1 MALATAPASAPTFG
15 VSSTRRWAVP
25 ATVFAALVIVAVA
38 VGHDVPSWLDI
49 GLQKWVRDRYMWTVA
64 NSNTHWLFTRLFNP
78 LADAIDWAVR
88 TCIDVLEGLRWP
100 GVMAITAAIGW
111 RTSGVRAAVG
121 GAAAMLMVAVLG
133 VWDQAMVTLAMM
145 LVAVAIAMA
154 IGVPLGIWT
163 SRSTRAEK
171 VLRVFLDTS
180 QVMPVFVYLIPLVIF
195 FGIQF
200 PPAVVAAVIYAV
212 PVAVRLTHLGLRN
225 VPVVMN
231 EVAESFGCTPR
242 QQLLKVQLPM
252 ARSTI
257 LLGLNQVIMMAFAV
271 VVIASLLGAPDLG
284 NLVLKGLQKGDVG
297 AAFVPGLAIVLL
309 AVALDRIS
317 TGERPTGVSR
327 FRLPVPKL
335 SPRTAALS
343 VVGGVVAII
352 ALGRVLGADSFPSSL
367 TVDISGSIND
377 VVDWIERNARTGVPI
392 IGGTQSINDFLVTEV
407 LEPLRSFLVWVPWL
421 LVVVAVAAIAWA
433 SRGWRLAVSCA
444 ACLAVIATM
453 GSIPGGSDGRTD
465 MWDLAMDTL
474 SQVLVAIALSVIV
487 ALPLG
492 VLAGRSDR
500 VNNALRP
507 FLDVAQVLP
516 AFVYLIPVVA
526 LFLPGRG
533 AGVVACVIYAVPPC
547 VRLTS
552 LGLREVPYTPR
563 EAAISFGA
571 TPRQELL
578 KVQLP
583 LAFRSIMLGI
593 NQTILLVLATV
604 IIAAL
609 VGAGALGLVA
619 YEGFTKPIQK
629 IGQSAAAGVSIVVLA
644 IVLDRITQAWGTRP
658 DDQRRS

>member
-1 MALATAPASAPTFG
+1 MALATASSSTPTFNV
-15 VSSTRRWAVP
+15 VSARRWVVP
-25 ATVFAALVIVAVA
+25 AAVFGVLVVAAIAVD
-38 VGHDVPSWLDI
+38 HDVPSWLDI
-49 GLQKWVRDRYMWTVA
+49 GMQKWVRDRYLWTVE
-64 NSNTHWLFTRLFNP
+64 NSNTHWLFTRIFNP
-78 LADAIDWAVR
+78 LSDAVDWAVR
-88 TCIDVLEGLRWP
+88 TSIDVLEAIRWP
-100 GVMAITAAIGW
+100 GVVAVTAAIGW
-111 RTSGVRAAVG
+111 RTAGVRAALG
-121 GAAAMLMVAVLG
+121 GVAAMLAVGVLG

-145 LVAVAIAMA
+145 LVAVIIAMT

-163 SRSTRAEK
+163 ARSERAEK
-171 VLRVFLDTS
+171 ILRVFLDTS
-180 QVMPVFVYLIPLVIF
+180 QVMPVFVYLIPLVIL

-212 PVAVRLTHLGLRN
+212 PVAVRLTNLGLRN

-309 AVALDRIS
+309 AIALDRIS
-317 TGERPTGVSR
+317 TGDRTAGSSR
-327 FRLPVPKL
+327 FRLPLPDL
-335 SPRTAALS
+335 SPRTAALA
-343 VVGGVVAII
+343 VAGVVVAAIGL
-352 ALGRVLGADSFPSSL
+352 ARVLDAKTFPSSL
-367 TVDISGSIND
+367 TVDISGTVND
-377 VVDWIERNARTGVPI
+377 VVDWIERNVRTGVPL
-392 IGGTQSINDFLVTEV
+392 IGGTKSFNDFLVTDV

-421 LVVVAVAAIAWA
+421 LVVLAVAAIAWA
-433 SRGWRLAVSCA
+433 SRGWRLAVGCA
-444 ACLAVIATM
+444 ACLSVIAMM
-453 GSIPGGSDGRTD
+453 GSIPGGADGRTE

-474 SQVLVAIALSVIV
+474 SQVLVAIALSIVI

-500 VNNALRP
+500 VNSALRP
-507 FLDVAQVLP
+507 FLDVAQVMP

-571 TPRQELL
+571 TPRQELI

-609 VGAGALGLVA
+609 VGAGALGLVS

-644 IVLDRITQAWGTRP
+644 IVLDRITQAWGTSP
-658 DDQRRS
+658 DKQRRS